1 MSFVYLLASFAVL
14 LAGATF
20 FTNAIEWAGHRL
32 RLGEGAV
39 GSLLAAVGT
48 ALPESIIPVIALV
61 GGGKAD
67 DIAVGAILGAPF
79 MLATVAMALVGVSAI
94 AFRARRAH
102 GPMLEVHAPTLTR
115 DLGFFL
121 VLFAAGLGLGLGAPA
136 ELRYVAA
143 AAFVVAYAL
152 YVRMT
157 LRGGGGVQAESTLK
171 PLFLDPTRGDAPAN
185 GTIALQLAVALG
197 AIVGGSHL
205 FVEELLHVAHRVGV
219 SALVLSL
226 VLAPLATELPEKANS
241 FLWTREGKDTLAL
254 GNITGAMVFQS
265 TLPVALGLA
274 FSGWALS
281 GPPVVAA
288 VLGLGGG
295 ALALAL
301 LRFRSRFGLPAILA
315 WMVLYAVFVAYV
327 AVRAG

>member
-1 MSFVYLLASFAVL
+1 VSFVFLFSSFAVL
-14 LAGATF
+14 LAGAYF

-32 RLGEGAV
+32 ELGEGAV

-48 ALPESIIPVIALV
+48 ALPESIIPVIALT

-67 DIAVGAILGAPF
+67 DVAIGAILGAPF
-79 MLATVAMALVGVSAI
+79 MLATIAMALVGVSTI
-94 AFRARRAH
+94 VFRERRPR
-102 GPMLEVHAPTLTR
+102 GTMLDLHAPTLTR

-121 VLFAAGLGLGLGAPA
+121 VLFVVALALGLGAPA
-136 ELRYVAA
+136 WLRYVAA
-143 AAFVVAYAL
+143 VGLVLAYAV
-152 YVRMT
+152 YVLLT
-157 LRGGGGVQAESTLK
+157 LRGGGGVQESSSLK
-171 PLFLDPTRGDAPAN
+171 PLDLDTSRGDPPAN
-185 GTIALQLAVALG
+185 GAIVLQLVVALG

-205 FVEELLHVAHRVGV
+205 FVEELLHVADRVGV
-219 SALVLSL
+219 SALVLAL

-254 GNITGAMVFQS
+254 GNISGAMVFQS

-281 GPPVVAA
+281 GPSVVAA
-288 VLGLGGG
+288 ALGLAGG

-301 LRFRSRFGLPAILA
+301 LRFHGRFGLPAILVWVA
-315 WMVLYAVFVAYV
+315 LYAAFVAYV
-327 AVRAG
+327 VARG

>member
-1 MSFVYLLASFAVL
+1 VTFVFLLASFAVL
-14 LAGATF
+14 LSGAYF

-32 RLGEGAV
+32 KLGEGAV

-48 ALPESIIPVIALV
+48 ALPESIIPMIALI

-67 DIAVGAILGAPF
+67 DVAIGAILGAPL
-79 MLATVAMALVGVSAI
+79 MLATIAMALVGVSTI
-94 AFRARRAH
+94 VFRHRRPRGAA
-102 GPMLEVHAPTLTR
+102 LDVHAPTLTR
-115 DLGFFL
+115 DLAFFL
-121 VLFAAGLGLGLGAPA
+121 VLYAIALALGLGAPA
-136 ELRYVAA
+136 WLRVAA
-143 AAFVVAYAL
+143 AVGFVLAYGV
-152 YVRMT
+152 YVRLT
-157 LRGGGGVQAESTLK
+157 LRGGGGVQESESLR
-171 PLFLDPTRGDAPAN
+171 PLYLDTTRADPPAN
-185 GTIALQLAVALG
+185 GAIALQLAVALG

-205 FVEELLHVAHRVGV
+205 FVEELLHVADRVGV
-219 SALVLSL
+219 SPLVLAL

-254 GNITGAMVFQS
+254 GNISGAMVFQS

-281 GPPVVAA
+281 GPSVLAA
-288 VLGLGGG
+288 ALGLAGG

-315 WMVLYAVFVAYV
+315 WAGLYAVFVAYV
-327 AVRAG
+327 AARG